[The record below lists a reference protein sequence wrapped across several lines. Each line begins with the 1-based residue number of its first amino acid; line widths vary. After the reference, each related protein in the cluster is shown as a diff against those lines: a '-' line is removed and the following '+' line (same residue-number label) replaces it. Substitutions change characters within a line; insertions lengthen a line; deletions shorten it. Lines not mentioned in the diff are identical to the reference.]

1 MVNEMADDEIE
12 EPKPEPK
19 DDDPVSAMLDRLD
32 SVEGFGAP
40 DEAPEPAP
48 ARSRRELDRLVEEI
62 LDEELDRLNER
73 KG

>member
-1 MVNEMADDEIE
+1 MVNEMADEEIE
-12 EPKPEPK
+12 DQEPKLP
-19 DDDPVSAMLDRLD
+19 DGDPVSSMLDRID

-48 ARSRRELDRLVEEI
+48 ARSRRELDRLVDEI
-62 LDEELDRLNER
+62 LDEELKRLNGR